1 MYDKV
6 FLYTSHCIVTLH
18 TFCILHTVLL
28 HFTLWGVVGRLGSGL
43 GLKPV

>member
-1 MYDKV
+1 MADLCDRIV

-18 TFCILHTVLL
+18 TCVVTLHTV
-28 HFTLWGVVGRLGSGL
+28 GVVGRLGSGL